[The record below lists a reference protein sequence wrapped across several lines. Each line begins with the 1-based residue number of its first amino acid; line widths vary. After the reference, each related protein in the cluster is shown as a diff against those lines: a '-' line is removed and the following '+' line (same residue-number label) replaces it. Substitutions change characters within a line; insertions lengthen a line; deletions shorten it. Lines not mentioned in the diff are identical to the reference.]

1 MGIGAVPATQQKALE
16 RAGISLD
23 DVGLVEL
30 NEAFAAQSLAV
41 MYEWGMNPEDERS
54 NPNGGVNSLEHP
66 LGCSGARIL
75 TTLVHAMKRRD
86 EVQYGQATM
95 CIGVGQASRCS
106 SRRSKTLL
114 HIERRT
120 RGTATEGRD
129 RWLPA

>member
-54 NPNGGVNSLEHP
+54 NPNGGATSLEHP

-95 CIGVGQASRCS
+95 CIGAGQGIAMVV
-106 SRRSKTLL
+106 
-114 HIERRT
+114 
-120 RGTATEGRD
+120 AQV
-129 RWLPA
+129 